1 MVHQPF
7 DEFERESFPDTP
19 EGIFSSPE
27 DLRCCEDRI
36 CNCLADSQRATAVAT
51 TGIWEVLRENLGK
64 PCAQIEECIDEIIDK
79 LKEKME
85 GPAASCDTC
94 KRMATEG
101 LRGTFEYAL
110 RCAGACIEEAEAICS
125 LSDPG
130 TEGKRCEGCGKD
142 PCCCVDGVCVP
153 CPEEDHAELHHIAW
167 CNTQS
172 GIIQVTRTD
181 APRLPSPWLQVGLTE
196 TEAAAVLL
204 AEANCAQRG
213 FKVPVADLEPVEIPI
228 IRQARCNLDIY
239 GTNTGLLSFAN
250 NIDFALASGGLPQFL
265 NAAGDL
271 GVGGL
276 TLENAG
282 ELVNSM
288 VKMAFSSQ
296 ADYLTGVVPSV
307 AKMVGCEDASW
318 TKMVYILA
326 NLGHAQR
333 FIGLDLNEF
342 MVQHKYA
349 MHAMCRQKYLDP
361 DKAIAAYFG
370 NAINA
375 KELDTQWGIHGFC
388 PESLAWYKHAA
399 RAKPTPLQLSVMRH
413 REIIDGQDYHKGM
426 RELGYIESDA
436 REKLFQ
442 ITEQVPT
449 MTDIIRLMVRD
460 ADDEQIVNKFGLDT
474 QFDRKYGRQLK
485 KWARDQGVP
494 DIVAKFQWRAHWMIP
509 SPGQLFEFWH
519 RLRDNPDFGGK
530 EKMLQDIKDAL
541 IQQDILPFWHDHYL
555 AVSFRPMFRRDIR
568 RAFEIGSLTEE
579 EVRKAYIQLGHSDEV
594 ADQLT
599 EFSVRLR
606 DRRVSGHVAIKLWK
620 SFAIKRNEV
629 ENRLR
634 SDGIPDKTIRQ
645 VLDDTEQDFDKS
657 VFSTSFAAGDITRQ
671 QFVGELAGIGVS
683 IAGATKIADRVSLR
697 IRSHPSLAGYK
708 VGALTKT
715 DALSKMT
722 ADGMH
727 TFVAG
732 TRLDD
737 IDREV
742 EYSLLARCQ
751 LGIKNRYLHGEI
763 TKDEGISEMRRR
775 GTVPDRAIELSD
787 EWDCEKSSIGRSI
800 PTSKLCELLDQGSVN
815 AVDFNNRLRRIG
827 YTNDDASILTDNCLT
842 AISERRAKLAER
854 EKKSKEADEK
864 RQARERAKANA
875 ALRRETDKLTR
886 AREKATK
893 ARQRRE
899 RQIISAAEKVHDHCE
914 CDLFDAIAAVRL
926 GREHVIQT
934 YGLNIDETLVVLIK
948 AAEAMDKGSL
958 GSYRIAVDAFA
969 NEATTIPLETTGNG
983 QAG

>member
-7 DEFERESFPDTP
+7 DEFERGSFPDSP
-19 EGIFSSPE
+19 EGIFSDPE

-51 TGIWEVLRENLGK
+51 TGIWEVLKENLGK
-64 PCAQIEECIDEIIDK
+64 PCAQIEDCIDEIIDK

-110 RCAGACIEEAEAICS
+110 QCAGACIEEAETICS
-125 LSDPG
+125 LSDPSS
-130 TEGKRCEGCGKD
+130 EGKRCEGCGQD
-142 PCCCVDGVCVP
+142 PCCCVGGVCVP
-153 CPEEDHAELHHIAW
+153 CPTEEEQEFQFIAW
-167 CNTQS
+167 CNTVS
-172 GIIQVTRTD
+172 GLILVTKTNETR
-181 APRLPSPWLQVGLTE
+181 PQPPWLQVGLTDTE
-196 TEAAAVLL
+196 TAAVAL
-204 AEANCAQRG
+204 AEANCQKRG
-213 FKVPVADLEPVEIPI
+213 FKVDVAETEAIQIPSKF
-228 IRQARCNLDIY
+228 ALNCNLGLY
-239 GTNTGLLSFAN
+239 GSEAGLNSFAR
-250 NIDFALASGGLPQFL
+250 NIDASLAIGGLAQFL
-265 NAAGDL
+265 NAVGDL

-276 TLENAG
+276 TVENLG
-282 ELVNSM
+282 EIVNASQKGIWQ
-288 VKMAFSSQ
+288 VQ
-296 ADYLTGVVPSV
+296 ADYWLKVVPAVS
-307 AKMVGCEDASW
+307 AMVGCDNPGFMNL
-318 TKMVYILA
+318 TYILA
-326 NLGHAQR
+326 NMGHVNRQ
-333 FIGLDLNEF
+333 IGLDLSEF
-342 MVQHKYA
+342 SFQYKYA
-349 MHAMCRQKYLDP
+349 MHALCRQKYLDP

-375 KELDTQWGIHGFC
+375 KELDTQWAIHGFC
-388 PESLAWYKHAA
+388 PDALAWYKHAA

-436 REKLFQ
+436 REKLFK

-460 ADDEQIVNKFGLDT
+460 ADDEEIVNKFGLDT

-485 KWARDQGVP
+485 KWAKDQGVP
-494 DIVAKFQWRAHWMIP
+494 DLVAKFQWRAHWMIP

-541 IQQDILPFWHDHYL
+541 IQQDILPFWHEHYL

-568 RAFEIGSLTEE
+568 RAFEIGSLTEV

-599 EFSVRLR
+599 EFSIRLR
-606 DRRVSGHVAIKLWK
+606 DRRVSGHVAIKLWN
-620 SFAIKRNEV
+620 SFAIERNEV

-715 DALSKMT
+715 DALSRMT

-737 IDREV
+737 IDRDV

-751 LGIKNRYLHGEI
+751 NGIKNRFLHGEI
-763 TKDEGISEMRRR
+763 TKDEGIAEMRQR
-775 GTVPDRAIELSD
+775 GTVEARARQLAN
-787 EWDCEKSSIGRSI
+787 EWECEKSSIGRTI
-800 PTSKLCELLDQGSVN
+800 PTGKLCELLEQGSLN
-815 AVDFNNRLRRIG
+815 SIDFNGRLRRIG
-827 YTNDDASILTDNCLT
+827 YTNDDASILTNNCLT

-854 EKKSKEADEK
+854 ERKSQEAEEK
-864 RQARERAKANA
+864 RRAREQAKANA
-875 ALRRETDKLTR
+875 SLKRETDKLTR
-886 AREKATK
+886 AREKA
-893 ARQRRE
+893 ARVRKSRE
-899 RQIISAAEKVHDHCE
+899 RQLISAAEKVHDHCE

-958 GSYRIAVDAFA
+958 ESYRVAVDAFA
-969 NEATTIPLETTGNG
+969 NEATTIPIETTGNG